1 MGGYLM
7 DYQVVLETYRKAV
20 MLRDLKVDDNYKL
33 LKEIFRE
40 KIINSVSLTS
50 PVSIIAYLSGIK
62 DVFNYVDSE
71 SAKIDFYKEDLDKFF
86 QDTNI

>member
-1 MGGYLM
+1 M

-20 MLRDLKVDDNYKL
+20 MLRDLKIDDNYKL
-33 LKEIFRE
+33 LKDIFRE

>member
-1 MGGYLM
+1 M

-20 MLRDLKVDDNYKL
+20 MLRNLKVDDNYKL